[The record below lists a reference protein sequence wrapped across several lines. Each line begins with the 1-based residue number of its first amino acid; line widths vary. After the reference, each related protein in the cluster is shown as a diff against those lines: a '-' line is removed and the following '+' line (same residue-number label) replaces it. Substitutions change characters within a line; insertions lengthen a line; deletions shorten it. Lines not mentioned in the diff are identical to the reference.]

1 MQNNFNIKPIISLSL
16 VVLAIFGAILVLGK
30 VLIPFIVA
38 LILTYIVNPLVEK
51 INYKFKIHRAIIAF
65 VISLTVFIVFL
76 SIPLVMIPTLI
87 LQLKSILISIPDLIN
102 LFNSKVLTNINLK
115 YGTSLT
121 VDLESIKALAF
132 NDFSR
137 IYNNVNLF
145 SPLAKNGFII
155 IEIIVYIVLIPFIMF
170 YSINNW
176 HQLVKFFDNLIP
188 RSYVNTVHNI
198 LNEIDIILAAYL
210 RGQISVMILMAFYYA
225 ITLHLIGL
233 HSGIVVGA
241 LTGMLVFIPY
251 LGILTGLLISL
262 SIGFSGFH
270 GMYQIY
276 AILITY
282 AIGHVLEGGLVT
294 PFLVGGKIGLN
305 PIMIIFALMVFGQ
318 IFGFVGVLLAL
329 PLSTIAIVLLRHARL
344 YYSKTKF
351 YSE

>member
-137 IYNNVNLF
+137 IYNNVNLY
-145 SPLAKNGFII
+145 FI
-155 IEIIVYIVLIPFIMF
+155 
-170 YSINNW
+170 
-176 HQLVKFFDNLIP
+176 
-188 RSYVNTVHNI
+188 TV
-198 LNEIDIILAAYL
+198 
-210 RGQISVMILMAFYYA
+210 
-225 ITLHLIGL
+225 
-233 HSGIVVGA
+233 
-241 LTGMLVFIPY
+241 
-251 LGILTGLLISL
+251 
-262 SIGFSGFH
+262 
-270 GMYQIY
+270 
-276 AILITY
+276 
-282 AIGHVLEGGLVT
+282 
-294 PFLVGGKIGLN
+294 
-305 PIMIIFALMVFGQ
+305 
-318 IFGFVGVLLAL
+318 
-329 PLSTIAIVLLRHARL
+329 
-344 YYSKTKF
+344 
-351 YSE
+351 

>member
-16 VVLAIFGAILVLGK
+16 VVLGIFGAILVLGK

-51 INYKFKIHRAIIAF
+51 INLKFKIHRSIISF
-65 VISLTVFIVFL
+65 IISITVFIVFL
-76 SIPLVMIPTLI
+76 SIPLVIIPTLI
-87 LQLKSILISIPDLIN
+87 LQLKSIISSIPDLIN
-102 LFNSKVLTNINLK
+102 LFNDKVLGNINLK
-115 YGTSLT
+115 YDTNFTL
-121 VDLESIKALAF
+121 DFQSIKSLLLS
-132 NDFSR
+132 DFSH

-145 SPLAKNGFII
+145 SPLAKNSFLIL
-155 IEIIVYIVLIPFIMF
+155 EIIVYIILIPFIMF

-176 HQLVKFFDNLIP
+176 HQLINFFDNLIP
-188 RSYVNTVHNI
+188 RAYVSTVHNI
-198 LNEIDIILAAYL
+198 FQDIDTILAAYL
-210 RGQISVMILMAFYYA
+210 RGQISVMMIMAIYYSLV
-225 ITLHLIGL
+225 LHFIGL
-233 HSGIVVGA
+233 HSGLVVGA
-241 LTGMLVFIPY
+241 LTGTLVFIPY

-262 SIGFSGFH
+262 SIGFSSFH
-270 GMYQIY
+270 GMSQIY
-276 AILITY
+276 YILITFGV
-282 AIGHVLEGGLVT
+282 GHVLEGGLVT